1 MQLEKKNQEIAE
13 VKGEAAANSER
24 LAKWE
29 EEMSH
34 TERKRIQKYKY
45 IIYYIYEKMIN
56 EHQ

>member
-34 TERKRIQKYKY
+34 TERKKIYKYK
-45 IIYYIYEKMIN
+45 YIYEKMIN
-56 EHQ
+56 EHK